1 MTHHLVLI
9 AALTAF
15 SPGVAQAVPILYTAS
30 LSGPAES
37 PPNASPGTGNALVA
51 YDPVAHTLF
60 VDVDFMD
67 LIAPTTN
74 AHIHCCTAVAADG
87 TAGVATTTPTF
98 PGFPAGVTGGAYT
111 QTLDLTE
118 ASSFNPDFITLNG
131 GSTALAESTLAAGLA
146 SGQAYFNIHT
156 AAFPGGEIRGFLVAS
171 VPEPATFAL
180 LGLGFG
186 GLLAT
191 RRKKPLL

>member
-9 AALTAF
+9 AALTAL
-15 SPGVAQAVPILYTAS
+15 SPGLAQAVPILYTAT
-30 LSGPAES
+30 LSGPAED

-60 VDVDFMD
+60 VDVDFTD
-67 LIAPTTN
+67 LTAPTTTS
-74 AHIHCCTAVAADG
+74 HIHCCTTVPGAG
-87 TAGVATTTPTF
+87 TAGVATATPTF
-98 PGFPAGVTGGAYT
+98 PGFPAGVTAGAYS
-111 QTLDLTE
+111 QTFDLTL
-118 ASSFNPDFITLNG
+118 ASSFNPAFVNFNG
-131 GSTALAESTLAAGLA
+131 GTLALAENALAAGLA

-156 AAFPGGEIRGFLVAS
+156 SAYPAGEIRGFLVAS
-171 VPEPATFAL
+171 VPEPTTLAL

-191 RRKKPLL
+191 RRKRPLH

>member
-9 AALTAF
+9 AALTAL

-87 TAGVATTTPTF
+87 TAGVATTIPTF
-98 PGFPAGVTGGAYT
+98 PGFPAGVTAGAYT
-111 QTLDLTE
+111 QTFDLTE
-118 ASSFNPDFITLNG
+118 ASSFNPDFVTLNG
-131 GSTALAESTLAAGLA
+131 GTLALAESTLAAGLA

-156 AAFPGGEIRGFLVAS
+156 TAYPAGEIRGFLVAS

-191 RRKKPLL
+191 RRKRPLL

>member
-9 AALTAF
+9 AVLTAL
-15 SPGVAQAVPILYTAS
+15 SPGVAQAVPILYTAA

-67 LIAPTTN
+67 LVAPTTN
-74 AHIHCCTAVAADG
+74 AHIHCCTAVAATG

-98 PGFPAGVTGGAYT
+98 PGFPAGVTAGAYT
-111 QTLDLTE
+111 QTFDLTA
-118 ASSFNPDFITLNG
+118 ASSFNPDFINLNG
-131 GSTALAESTLAAGLA
+131 GTPDLAESTLAAGLA
-146 SGQAYFNIHT
+146 AGEAYFNIHS

-171 VPEPATFAL
+171 VPEPATLAL

-186 GLLAT
+186 GLLAV
-191 RRKKPLL
+191 RRKRPLH